1 MSELDVGVRVRVLHS
16 RVHPHPGRV
25 IELLP
30 VRVRVEFPTGG
41 YGGTP
46 YRDDF
51 HPTQL
56 ERLGDMD
63 DTIAPGQVWQ
73 RKPAGFLYR
82 ITEVG
87 DGGFAQDIVL
97 TNLHN
102 PRISRI
108 SPAGLRAKFTR
119 RADLD
124 TDPSQ
129 SG

>member
-1 MSELDVGVRVRVLHS
+1 MPGLSVGDQVRVRT
-16 RVHPHPGRV
+16 RAHPHVGQV

-30 VRVRVEFPTGG
+30 KRVRVEFPTGG
-41 YGGTP
+41 YGGTS
-46 YRDDF
+46 YIDDF
-51 HPTQL
+51 HPRQL
-56 ERLGDMD
+56 ERIDIMD
-63 DTIAPGQVWQ
+63 EAIAAGQIWQ

-97 TNLHN
+97 NNLHN

-108 SPAGLRAKFTR
+108 SPAGLRSKFTR

-124 TDPSQ
+124 DPRQ
-129 SG
+129 NG